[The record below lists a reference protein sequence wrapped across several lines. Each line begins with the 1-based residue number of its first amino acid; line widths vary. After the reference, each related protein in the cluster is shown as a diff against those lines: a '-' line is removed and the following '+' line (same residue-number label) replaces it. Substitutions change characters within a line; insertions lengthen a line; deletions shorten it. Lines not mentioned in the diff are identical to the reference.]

1 MAAWTRCFPD
11 FAVADRPPV
20 KIPFFG
26 FRIMVGIGFFMIA
39 FGWLGAWLW
48 WKGRVF
54 EERRWLW
61 VAQYTWPLGFMA
73 ILAGWFV
80 TEVGRQ
86 PWIATGVLRS
96 KDAISPVTAGQVA
109 ISLAL
114 FVCVYCVVFS
124 AGVLLINRL
133 IDKGPDAITT
143 QDPPEQPSQRPL
155 KAAQAPASDLFGDG
169 RPGDDRI
176 QPAS

>member
-1 MAAWTRCFPD
+1 
-11 FAVADRPPV
+11 
-20 KIPFFG
+20 
-26 FRIMVGIGFFMIA
+26 
-39 FGWLGAWLW
+39 
-48 WKGRVF
+48 
-54 EERRWLW
+54 
-61 VAQYTWPLGFMA
+61 MA

-124 AGVLLINRL
+124 AGCC
-133 IDKGPDAITT
+133 
-143 QDPPEQPSQRPL
+143 
-155 KAAQAPASDLFGDG
+155 
-169 RPGDDRI
+169 
-176 QPAS
+176 